1 MYEYLD
7 GRLESRHATRV
18 VIDVGGVGYNV
29 AVPLGSDF
37 RRPPRGPRG
46 PGGAGTRSTD
56 ELVRVWTHHVVR
68 EDAEEL
74 YGFPDDEGRQLFR
87 LLLSVRGVGPAL
99 ALGILS
105 RLSGDVLLAAIASDD
120 VDTLLTVKGVGKKTA
135 QQILL
140 DLRDKAPATQASAEP
155 GVLVPAPGRSSQV
168 VEDAVAALLSIGYAE
183 KEARKNV
190 ERAAREVDD
199 GDLEALVRSALRH

>member
-37 RRPPRGPRG
+37 RRPPGGSAARG
-46 PGGAGTRSTD
+46 GG

-68 EDAEEL
+68 DDAQEL

-87 LLLSVRGVGPAL
+87 LLLSVRGVGPTL

-105 RLSGDVLLAAIASDD
+105 RLPGDVLLAAIAGDD
-120 VDTLLTVKGVGKKTA
+120 VDTLLAVKGVGKKTA

-140 DLRDKAPATQASAEP
+140 DLRDKAPVQAVQASAEP
-155 GVLVPAPGRSSQV
+155 GVLVPAAGRASQV

-199 GDLEALVRSALRH
+199 SDLEALVRSALRH